1 MEERTMSLSL
11 PPPPNPEERQSTGA
25 TDGPEV
31 RRRPRRGRKSEI
43 PTVDELLKQ
52 IMQVNGMVVL
62 KHLSPQAASTIL
74 TGLKVLLEVQ
84 REREAVS
91 QEQLASEALVAACR
105 RDPQLVT
112 LLEPLLT
119 DEQLDTLVKEAG
131 EEDADGAVE

>member
-1 MEERTMSLSL
+1 MSLSL